1 MFKIPVLNNFNENN
15 TKFKLIMLNKSN
27 DQNNIKFKIP
37 VLNNLNNENKI
48 SKIPVKKIPSKKYKK
63 SINNGFIYV
72 LYNEVYD
79 VYGNNVFKIGCSNQ
93 PGTQIRDFDSAYIES
108 SNTVYTYEH
117 KNAEMIV
124 QRVVDYLGAYQLCK
138 TRKFFKCQLPIITD
152 VIEQY
157 GKFYEFIDSEP

>member
-1 MFKIPVLNNFNENN
+1 MEEHIALEIASPRYTPFV
-15 TKFKLIMLNKSN
+15 
-27 DQNNIKFKIP
+27 
-37 VLNNLNNENKI
+37 
-48 SKIPVKKIPSKKYKK
+48 
-63 SINNGFIYV
+63 YV
-72 LYNEVYD
+72 LTNPMYD
-79 VYGNNVFKIGCSNQ
+79 YYGTNVFKIGHSNQ
-93 PGTQIRDFDSAYIES
+93 PGIQIREFDVAYLEPS
-108 SNTVYTYEH
+108 STVYTYEH